1 MKRKFT
7 AAAAGVLA
15 ASMMFGATAFAANS
29 PSTKTTT
36 VSQTTSTQ
44 STESTTAA
52 EPVAT
57 DYIARSLGYQN
68 VGGFIRVESN
78 YSGVTDSTV
87 VATVA
92 KAEPSAAVTKALD
105 DYIALT
111 EDASKTV
118 IGNFKVQMYKAGKS
132 TWDGFGTFTF
142 SVMVGNKYD
151 GKTAV
156 VYLYHK
162 DGTVTKTEVVVTKGK
177 ISIPMTEM
185 GTIKVLV

>member
-36 VSQTTSTQ
+36 VTQTTSTQ
-44 STESTTAA
+44 SAESTAA
-52 EPVAT
+52 AAPVVT
-57 DYIARSLGYQN
+57 DYIARSLGFQN
-68 VGGFIRVESN
+68 VGGYIRVESD
-78 YSGVTDSTV
+78 YSDVTDSTV

-92 KAEPSAAVTKALD
+92 KADASAAVTKALD

-111 EDASKTV
+111 EDASKTAL
-118 IGNFKVQMYKAGKS
+118 GTFKVQMYKAGKS

-142 SVMVGNKYD
+142 NITVGNKYD
-151 GKTAV
+151 GQTAV
-156 VYLYHK
+156 IYLYHK
-162 DGTVTKTEVVVTKGK
+162 DGTVTKTQAVVTKGK
-177 ISIPMTEM
+177 LSVSMADM
-185 GTIKVLV
+185 GTIKILF